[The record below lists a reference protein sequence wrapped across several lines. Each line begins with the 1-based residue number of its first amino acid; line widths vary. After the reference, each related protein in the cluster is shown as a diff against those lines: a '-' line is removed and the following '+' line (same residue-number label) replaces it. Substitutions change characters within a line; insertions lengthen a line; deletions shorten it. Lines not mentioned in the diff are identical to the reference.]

1 MRAQLGFLSEAEV
14 HERFFLCFH
23 LSPHR
28 APSGTAV
35 GRQGPIRCQRQHR
48 RLNLL
53 SSITVV
59 PTLESPSTLKPLI
72 CVFLSKEGE
81 LRTECRDVQ
90 FRYFLIE
97 LLRKEVEFVFVGC
110 GIIPIRQQIK
120 LQQHW
125 FVEDHDIRKE

>member
-1 MRAQLGFLSEAEV
+1 MRDFFLS
-14 HERFFLCFH
+14 LH

-35 GRQGPIRCQRQHR
+35 GRHGPIRCQRQHR
-48 RLNLL
+48 RLNLF

-59 PTLESPSTLKPLI
+59 PTLESAFKLETFLI
-72 CVFLSKEGE
+72 CVFLSKDGE

-97 LLRKEVEFVFVGC
+97 LLREEVDLVLVGC
-110 GIIPIRQQIK
+110 GIILIRQQIK

-125 FVEDHDIRKE
+125 FVKDHDIRKE